1 MSSLRHLVVLTVA
14 ALLLTACSTRVT
26 PENYEKLQPGM
37 TKAQV
42 HAILG
47 KPDAVTG
54 DDIGGVLS
62 LTKEVWKASKQSI
75 TVTFGNDALALK
87 SLDGPEG
94 PQQ

>member
-1 MSSLRHLVVLTVA
+1 MFSLRRGAMVAVVLLLA
-14 ALLLTACSTRVT
+14 ACNSKVS
-26 PENYEKLQPGM
+26 PENYEKLQAGM

-47 KPDAVTG
+47 APDSVSG
-54 DDIGGVLS
+54 NDIGGVLS
-62 LTKEVWKASKQSI
+62 LVKETWKSSKQSI
-75 TVTFGNDALALK
+75 TVTFGNDAVALK

>member
-1 MSSLRHLVVLTVA
+1 MSSIRHAVVVALV
-14 ALLLTACSTRVT
+14 LLLAACSSRVT

-47 KPDAVTG
+47 KPDLVTG

-87 SLDGPEG
+87 SLDGPAG